1 MKYEIASRPTITISR
16 AKGVVR
22 LGNFFNNNYYYN
34 EMTQF
39 RGSWKDYLIPGE
51 STNYWRWGAIWN
63 EKVNGKRHLCTFSM
77 ALIQSRDFASQL
89 GIGIFADAKCQCTQE
104 IFTLELRSHS
114 RQKENGFSRSA
125 FVLYGLGIRS
135 MMFQCSTRISNWDFE
150 RDEIFWQASWPKAK
164 VNSEHNFQAASCIC
178 LKGNVGIR

>member
-22 LGNFFNNNYYYN
+22 LGNFFNNNNYYN

-63 EKVNGKRHLCTFSM
+63 EKSKRETAFMHLFHGSNPIKGFRLSAGHWNFRRCEMPMHTRNFHTWTSLALSTKGKR
-77 ALIQSRDFASQL
+77 
-89 GIGIFADAKCQCTQE
+89 
-104 IFTLELRSHS
+104 IFTLGICPVRFGNSFHDVPVFDTHFEL
-114 RQKENGFSRSA
+114 GFWARRNFLA
-125 FVLYGLGIRS
+125 GQL
-135 MMFQCSTRISNWDFE
+135 
-150 RDEIFWQASWPKAK
+150 AK
-164 VNSEHNFQAASCIC
+164 SEGEQRA
-178 LKGNVGIR
+178 